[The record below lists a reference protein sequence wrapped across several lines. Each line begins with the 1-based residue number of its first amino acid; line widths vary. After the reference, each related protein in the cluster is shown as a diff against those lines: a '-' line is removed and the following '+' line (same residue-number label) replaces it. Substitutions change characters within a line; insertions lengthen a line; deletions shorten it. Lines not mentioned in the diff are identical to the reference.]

1 VTSVE
6 RVRIGVD
13 VGGTFTD
20 FVLVDDHRKLVF
32 LGKQLTTPRDPSEA
46 IIAGIERIVREAAV
60 EIGKLDG
67 VVHGTTL
74 VTNTVIERKGAKVGL
89 VTTSGFRDVLEMGH
103 EIRYDLY
110 DLFLEKP
117 KPLVPRHLRR
127 EVDERIDATG
137 AVLRP
142 LDKAGFR
149 STVDW
154 LLEQKVEAIAVSFL
168 HSYRNDVHE
177 REALAILQA
186 EYPNLPVTLGSA
198 VSPEIREY
206 ERSNTATANAY
217 VQPLMQ
223 RYLARLAEQ
232 LAALGHRGT
241 LNIMLSAGGLTTIET
256 ASRFPVQLIES
267 GPAAGAIA
275 AGLYAKLTGTDH
287 LISFDM
293 GGTTAKMCLIEDGEP
308 EHSSE
313 FEAGRVKRFR
323 KGSGLPL
330 KVPVID
336 LIEIGAGGGSTAWID
351 GMGLLKVGPESA
363 GSEPGPVCYR
373 RGGEDP
379 AVTDADLLL
388 GYLSPDFF
396 LGGDMSLDLQAVRQA
411 VQTKIA
417 APLGMTVEQGAAG
430 IHAIVNENM
439 AAATR
444 MYIAEKG
451 RDPRRYTMIAFGGAG
466 PVHAYGLAKLLK
478 LKRLI
483 CPLGAGVMSALG
495 FLVAAPAVDMV
506 RSYVTRLEVA
516 NWDEVNRFF
525 EDMKTTAIERLVEA
539 GAQVDELTFTRQAE
553 MRHVGQGFE
562 ISVPLPDGALH
573 GAALDEV
580 RAQFFHKYEELFGRR
595 IDGVG
600 IEALTWRL
608 HATAPQSDVTLSF
621 AGQKTDTG
629 ERLKGERQVYFP
641 ETGYAP
647 CPVYNR
653 YALRDGDTFRGP
665 AVIEERE
672 STTVIGPESTVSVD
686 QFLNLIIDIGP
697 PAGGMTDPGVNHAN
711 NC

>member
-1 VTSVE
+1 MSMK
-6 RVRIGVD
+6 RIRIGVD

-20 FVLVDDHRKLVF
+20 FVLVDDHRQLIF
-32 LGKQLTTPRDPSEA
+32 LGKQLTTPRDPSRA
-46 IIAGIERIVREAAV
+46 IIAGIQRILREADV
-60 EIGKLDG
+60 DVGRLDG

-74 VTNTVIERKGAKVGL
+74 VTNIVIERKGAKVGL
-89 VTTSGFRDVLEMGH
+89 VTTKGFRDVLEMGR

-117 KPLVPRHLRR
+117 KPLVPRRLRR
-127 EVDERIDATG
+127 EVDERVNATG

-142 LDKAGFR
+142 LDKKEFR
-149 STVDW
+149 SVVDQ
-154 LLEQKVEAIAVSFL
+154 LVGQGIEAIAISFL
-168 HSYRNDVHE
+168 HSYRNDEHE
-177 REALAILQA
+177 RAALAILQA
-186 EYPNLPVTLGSA
+186 EYPDLPVTLGSEA
-198 VSPEIREY
+198 APEIREY
-206 ERSNTATANAY
+206 ERGNTAAANAY

-223 RYLARLAEQ
+223 RYLAKLADE
-232 LAALGHRGT
+232 LHELGHRGT
-241 LNIMLSAGGLTTIET
+241 LSIMLSAGGLATVKT
-256 ASRFPVQLIES
+256 ASKFPVQLIES

-275 AGLYAKLTGTDH
+275 AALYAKLTGNDH

-293 GGTTAKMCLIEDGEP
+293 GGTTAKMCLIEHGAP
-308 EHSSE
+308 QHSNE

-373 RGGEDP
+373 RGGTDP

-396 LGGDMSLDLQAVRQA
+396 LGGDMALDLDSVRTAVD
-411 VQTKIA
+411 TKIA
-417 APLGMTVEQGAAG
+417 GPLALSVQQAAAG

-451 RDPRRYTMIAFGGAG
+451 RDPRRYSMIAFGGAG

-478 LKRLI
+478 LRRLI

-495 FLVAAPAVDMV
+495 FLVAAPAVDLV
-506 RSYVTRLEVA
+506 RSYVTRLDVA
-516 NWDEVNRFF
+516 DWALVSGLFKEM
-525 EDMKTTAIERLVEA
+525 EAAALERLVEA
-539 GAQVDELTFTRQAE
+539 GARKEEIRFSRRGE
-553 MRHVGQGFE
+553 MRHIGQGFE
-562 ISVPLPDGALH
+562 INVPLPDGPFN
-573 GAALDEV
+573 AASSDEV
-580 RAQFFHKYEELFGRR
+580 REVFFHKYEELFGRR

-621 AGQKTDTG
+621 AWQKVDTG
-629 ERLKGERQVYFP
+629 ELIKGQREVFFA

-653 YALRDGDTFRGP
+653 YALKPGDTFRGP
-665 AVIEERE
+665 AVVEERE
-672 STTVIGPESTVSVD
+672 STTVIGADATVNVD
-686 QFLNLIIDIGP
+686 QFLNLVIDLDQPNVAVTTG
-697 PAGGMTDPGVNHAN
+697 D
-711 NC
+711 